1 MHTRNRSCQS
11 DTHTQSS
18 AVSHADVSSQ
28 RASVYRSRRSLDVL
42 QLSCFLVRIC
52 RKSNQRRSGKRGV
65 ESRRPPAANT
75 ACSLYSRQSSD
86 CIGLFGPRN
95 EGLSGRCHC
104 KQRFKYLSFT
114 SDKLRVCSNASCR
127 KGVIVEIKL
136 PPPLSL
142 TPRRFDVLRPLRCE
156 SAPRVTGPKAGF
168 YGRMLENNDVV
179 RPQREANLFMA
190 AANSHTR
197 RWSGKL
203 AIKAKGGRGSHDRE

>member
-1 MHTRNRSCQS
+1 MFSCENLQEIK
-11 DTHTQSS
+11 S
-18 AVSHADVSSQ
+18 AQ
-28 RASVYRSRRSLDVL
+28 
-42 QLSCFLVRIC
+42 VREAW
-52 RKSNQRRSGKRGV
+52 RGV
-65 ESRRPPAANT
+65 PPPSGCKHSLQPLQPTVRRVHR
-75 ACSLYSRQSSD
+75 AC
-86 CIGLFGPRN
+86 IGPRN

-104 KQRFKYLSFT
+104 KQRFKYLSFA